1 MPLAVK
7 LLDSWWGEMLK
18 IITQGQSY
26 TDLKLSEREREQAQN
41 YVIWYT
47 DVLLAILALLYLT
60 FAREETVVQYF
71 FKYIVPTNYNDQ
83 KMIVRERKWEVGI
96 RHAHTVAVL
105 RPLGTARAAVW
116 SLCTHGYTKST
127 WCSELRTWISEWR
140 ETFSLHIIARLLTS
154 LALR

>member
-1 MPLAVK
+1 MTLAVK
-7 LLDSWWGEMLK
+7 LLHSWWGEMLK

-96 RHAHTVAVL
+96 RHAHTGRALSLFCGHLVQHEPPFGHYARMDIQNLLGAPKCAVDF
-105 RPLGTARAAVW
+105 W
-116 SLCTHGYTKST
+116 MT
-127 WCSELRTWISEWR
+127 WNLQPSHYS
-140 ETFSLHIIARLLTS
+140 
-154 LALR
+154 

>member
-1 MPLAVK
+1 MTLAVK

-71 FKYIVPTNYNDQ
+71 FFNI
-83 KMIVRERKWEVGI
+83 
-96 RHAHTVAVL
+96 
-105 RPLGTARAAVW
+105 
-116 SLCTHGYTKST
+116 
-127 WCSELRTWISEWR
+127 
-140 ETFSLHIIARLLTS
+140 
-154 LALR
+154 